1 MEDDPPHDIAVT
13 SVSGNAL
20 DCDSLLREAVEATL
34 RRHRSPAA
42 RISVVLV
49 DDTDMTYLNQRHLSR
64 HEPTDVL
71 AFDLR
76 DELSDVHGDQSAA
89 DREAAGIE
97 GPAIDG
103 EIILSVDTAAREAQE
118 RGHACKAELALYA
131 VHGTLHLLGYDD
143 DREDSAAAM
152 HEVEDEVLAAIG
164 LGPVY
169 RTDAR

>member
-1 MEDDPPHDIAVT
+1 
-13 SVSGNAL
+13 
-20 DCDSLLREAVEATL
+20 
-34 RRHRSPAA
+34 
-42 RISVVLV
+42 
-49 DDTDMTYLNQRHLSR
+49 MTRLNQRHLNR
-64 HEPTDVL
+64 REPTDVL

-76 DELSDVHGDQSAA
+76 DELSAVRRDQSTA
-89 DREAAGIE
+89 DREVADIE

-169 RTDAR
+169 RTKTR